1 MSTLLYYSVK
11 IMALTDALED
21 VIKQTAR
28 ADELDR
34 LDESLALAGQGERE
48 REIHIHM
55 HVYTGI
61 QSNS

>member
-11 IMALTDALED
+11 IMALTHALED

-28 ADELDR
+28 ADE
-34 LDESLALAGQGERE
+34 
-48 REIHIHM
+48 IHM

-61 QSNS
+61 QQLACHMHRGGGAARKKDE

>member
-28 ADELDR
+28 ADELD
-34 LDESLALAGQGERE
+34 
-48 REIHIHM
+48 
-55 HVYTGI
+55 
-61 QSNS
+61 